1 MPDILVN
8 VTLDWRPGNRAD
20 RVTSVLSALAKHND
34 TLLDLSGE
42 HFNVTR
48 WVPTANC

>member
-1 MPDILVN
+1 MN
-8 VTLDWRPGNRAD
+8 VSLDWRPSRAE
-20 RVTSVLSALAKHND
+20 RIVSVLGGLAKHND

-48 WVPTANC
+48 